1 MRPRHVA
8 IAALTLS
15 LAASLVAC
23 KKEPPK
29 QTEAPAVLTVSVEP
43 AAVRDLPQK
52 LEITGSVAAW
62 DPMSV
67 NPAANGLRVVSV
79 LAEEGQY
86 VTRGQVLA
94 RLDDATLAAQAAAA
108 RARAASATAS
118 LQKMRSPNRNQDVR
132 SAEAALRQAEASAKQ
147 AQDAYQRFK
156 QLAAEGG
163 VSAAELVTRETGW
176 QSARAIADQ
185 ARNRL
190 SLIREGSRYE
200 DLRMAE
206 AQAAEARASLAQVEA
221 LLAQTRVTAPDSG
234 KIIKRDVHLGDVSA
248 VGKPMF
254 SMVREGRLEV
264 EALVPET
271 DLARVKP
278 GMTAA
283 ITSDARADLKS
294 SGKVREISPAIEQSS
309 RQATVEIDLPRDTR
323 FQVGMFV
330 RANVQL
336 GTVPTLAVPAAAI
349 VTKESGSEVYVL
361 EEGKAKA
368 RQIVPGARA
377 DGWVAVTSGLKAGEQ
392 VVTAGVGFLKDG
404 DKVDVAPA
412 IGTSAAPSAA
422 PSTAPVPD
430 AGAGGTPVG
439 APSAGTAN
447 P

>member
-1 MRPRHVA
+1 MRSRHVA
-8 IAALTLS
+8 FALALAVSTTL
-15 LAASLVAC
+15 AAC
-23 KKEPPK
+23 KKEAPK
-29 QTEAPAVLTVSVEP
+29 QAEAPAVLTVSVEP

-62 DPMSV
+62 DPMAV
-67 NPAANGLRVVSV
+67 NPAANGLRVVKV
-79 LAEEGQY
+79 LADEGQY
-86 VTRGQVLA
+86 VSRGQVLA
-94 RLDDATLAAQAAAA
+94 QLDAETLQAQAAAA
-108 RARAASATAS
+108 RARAASAAAS
-118 LQKMRSPNRNQDVR
+118 LQKMRSPNRRQDVR
-132 SAEAALRQAEASAKQ
+132 TAEAALRQAEASAKQ
-147 AQDAYQRFK
+147 AEDAYQRFK
-156 QLAAEGG
+156 QLAVEGG
-163 VSAAELVTRETGW
+163 VSQAELVTRETTW
-176 QSARAIADQ
+176 QSARASADQ
-185 ARNRL
+185 ARQRL
-190 SLIREGSRYE
+190 SLIREGSRFE

-206 AQAAEARASLAQVEA
+206 AQAAEAKASLAQVEA
-221 LLAQTRVTAPDSG
+221 LLSQTRVIAPDSG

-248 VGKPMF
+248 VGKSMF

-271 DLARVKP
+271 DLARVRP

-309 RQATVEIDLPRDTR
+309 RQATVQIDLPKDTR

-377 DGWVAVTSGLKAGEQ
+377 DGWVAVQSGLKAGEQ

-412 IGTSAAPSAA
+412 IPAGGSAAPAASAAPSAA
-422 PSTAPVPD
+422 PSAD
-430 AGAGGTPVG
+430 
-439 APSAGTAN
+439 
-447 P
+447 